1 MKLIHQIVSRSRTS
15 SPASAAGRSRSSKPD
30 GQQTFRFGPEAA
42 PANPS
47 QPPAR
52 SAASTTTDTSG
63 PTSFGSSASAD
74 LQSFLVSKLRALLDS
89 SGSILYRLTWKEL
102 VTPSGRRILQRRA
115 SVVRKSDSDC
125 TGWPSPVANDAKGS
139 DYTYSQGNHDRP
151 ALKLG
156 GAAKTVK
163 GWAAPTKSLGD
174 KGMRSVEGAIEAM
187 RSHGPD
193 LAAQVSLVRGWAAAA
208 ARDWKDQAN
217 KLPHGKHSPSL
228 GQQVLGIKSSGS
240 SATTET
246 ENVCDRLNP
255 DFSRWVQGFP
265 AEWGSYAP
273 TGTRLRSPS
282 RKRSS
287 KP

>member
-174 KGMRSVEGAIEAM
+174 KGIRSVEG
-187 RSHGPD
+187 
-193 LAAQVSLVRGWAAAA
+193 VVRGWAAA